1 MFDSCTICHL
11 QTCFYVFLLTISND
25 AIISHVYVHV
35 HTLYFTIQLFPQLEE
50 PMLLPLKSSLEHYE
64 RMKLV
69 EEMKVKE
76 IVNQHSFYMTTIFNF
91 YCRTMNVIS
100 TSFNINY

>member
-1 MFDSCTICHL
+1 MFDSWTICHL
-11 QTCFYVFLLTISND
+11 QTCLYVFLLTISND
-25 AIISHVYVHV
+25 AIILHVHV
-35 HTLYFTIQLFPQLEE
+35 HILYFAIQLFPQLEE

-76 IVNQHSFYMTTIFNF
+76 MVNHHSFT
-91 YCRTMNVIS
+91 
-100 TSFNINY
+100 